1 MINIEKA
8 KLSPGDIFKS
18 PMSVVNCDEISREEK
33 IDILCSWAYEEREL
47 QVADNENM
55 SQRGFERP
63 NKLDEILRA
72 LAKLGISSDQEHGSP
87 PTEEG

>member
-1 MINIEKA
+1 MINVEKA
-8 KLSPGDIFKS
+8 KLCPGDIFKS
-18 PMSVVNCDEISREEK
+18 PFSVVNCTELSRQEK
-33 IDILCSWAYEEREL
+33 IDILRSWAYEEREF

-55 SQRGFERP
+55 PQLGFERP

-72 LAKLGISSDQEHGSP
+72 LAKLGVFSDQNSS